1 MRIGMVAP
9 PWFTVPPCDYGGIES
24 VIADLV
30 EGLQT
35 RGHRVL
41 LIAPS
46 GSSTAAERCALCAP
60 PPADQ
65 LGQVMPEVVHGARIA
80 AILAEAELDL
90 VHDHTVAGPLL
101 ARGRNIP
108 TVVTVH
114 GPLEG
119 DFLEYYRALSETV
132 GLVSLSE
139 AQRTRAPD
147 LGWLATVSNGVD

>member
-9 PWFTVPPCDYGGIES
+9 PMFTVPPSDYGGIES

-35 RGHRVL
+35 RGHQFL

-46 GSSTAAERCALCAP
+46 GSSTATERCAFCAP
-60 PPADQ
+60 PPTDQ

-101 ARGRNIP
+101 TRG
-108 TVVTVH
+108 
-114 GPLEG
+114 
-119 DFLEYYRALSETV
+119 
-132 GLVSLSE
+132 
-139 AQRTRAPD
+139 
-147 LGWLATVSNGVD
+147 ATSPPW